1 MPYLYVFS
9 YITIFFKLLFL
20 YLDYTN
26 ILIITQ
32 VFNVKMKKLLA
43 EREERERDRKKKRK
57 HHAPEDEPPESP
69 EPEVT
74 APASLTV
81 CNNVHEHMREFKVR
95 GLLHFFTKLYACCII
110 YH

>member
-1 MPYLYVFS
+1 M
-9 YITIFFKLLFL
+9 
-20 YLDYTN
+20 
-26 ILIITQ
+26 
-32 VFNVKMKKLLA
+32 KMKKLLA

-81 CNNVHEHMREFKVR
+81 CNNVHEHMREFKVCYCCFYFHQY
-95 GLLHFFTKLYACCII
+95 GTKFVIKKFNTIPFGKHKII
-110 YH
+110 T